1 MRTVFRYTL
10 SRFRGQI
17 LGWGIAILLLGLML
31 MWFYPSIAEQQE
43 NLEQL
48 LEIYPPELSAFF
60 GDLSAMATPEG
71 FLSVE
76 YFSYMPLILGIF
88 AVLMGSGL
96 LVSDEENG
104 TLDLVLAHPVS
115 RTALFFGRLL
125 AFVVATE
132 AILAISWL
140 GLVLGTVWTPLAPG
154 WGEMA
159 LPFPSLLAMLL
170 LFGALA
176 LLLSMLLPSR
186 RLAAMTAGLVL
197 VGSFFI
203 TGLAHISEGLETVAK
218 FSPLNYYQ
226 SGEAMNGLNLQ
237 WFWGLVAFAGLFA
250 LLAWWRFLRRDIR
263 VGGEGGWQWPS
274 LPLPFRRRTEAER
287 EA

>member
-1 MRTVFRYTL
+1 MTTIFRYTL

-43 NLEQL
+43 NFEQL
-48 LEIYPPELSAFF
+48 LEIYPDEITAFF
-60 GDLSAMATPEG
+60 GDLSTMVTPEG

-76 YFSYMPLILGIF
+76 YFSWMPLILGIF

-125 AFVVATE
+125 AFVVATL

-140 GLVLGTVWTPLAPG
+140 GLVLGTVATSLDLG
-154 WGEMA
+154 WSQMA
-159 LPFPSLLAMLL
+159 LPFLSVLAMLL

-203 TGLAHISEGLETVAK
+203 TGLAHIIEDLETVAK
-218 FSPLNYYQ
+218 FSPHNYYQ
-226 SGEAMNGLNLQ
+226 SGEAMNGLNQ
-237 WFWGLVAFAGLFA
+237 EWFWGLVAFAGLFA
-250 LLAWWRFLRRDIR
+250 LLAWWRFSRRDIR
-263 VGGEGGWQWPS
+263 VGGEGGWRLPS
-274 LPLPFRRRTEAER
+274 LSLPFRRRTEAGR